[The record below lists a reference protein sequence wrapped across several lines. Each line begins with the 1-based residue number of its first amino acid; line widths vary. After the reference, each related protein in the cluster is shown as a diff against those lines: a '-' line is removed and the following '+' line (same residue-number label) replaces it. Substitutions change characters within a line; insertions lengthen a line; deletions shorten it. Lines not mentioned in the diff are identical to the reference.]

1 MSRTDACSLLRSIVV
16 VEVIVFFLGTLFI
29 TNMQPQWM
37 QYSVYVVGLI
47 LLSTVIIWLIV
58 CKNNFQHYEN
68 S

>member
-47 LLSTVIIWLIV
+47 LLSTVII
-58 CKNNFQHYEN
+58 
-68 S
+68 